1 MRAAVLVDFVRKQRG
16 VNAAEDDPGAA
27 RAREPSNLVSPK
39 RVPRV
44 DPDADDV
51 ALRDFVQIDGIQRF
65 VDEMGVAPLRAGRRR
80 EDVKPARSDDGHPER
95 QIARVNQMYAGGHEV
110 TSLGECSI
118 ILCLSIFRGETCP
131 WAGRGSKLMAHRSRP
146 TTNKRQREQARIA
159 KRNDKAAR
167 LADRAKNSTERA
179 GLPAGVDPDIADIR
193 PGPQPLA
200 DWQIDPEEKPE
211 EA

>member
-1 MRAAVLVDFVRKQRG
+1 
-16 VNAAEDDPGAA
+16 
-27 RAREPSNLVSPK
+27 
-39 RVPRV
+39 
-44 DPDADDV
+44 
-51 ALRDFVQIDGIQRF
+51 
-65 VDEMGVAPLRAGRRR
+65 
-80 EDVKPARSDDGHPER
+80 
-95 QIARVNQMYAGGHEV
+95 
-110 TSLGECSI
+110 
-118 ILCLSIFRGETCP
+118 
-131 WAGRGSKLMAHRSRP
+131 MAHRSRP

-167 LADRAKNSTERA
+167 LADRAKSTADRA